1 MKINRSY
8 TLGEIA
14 EWLNLSFKGNESIKI
29 SGISDVY
36 HSMYGDITFADND
49 KYFEVANVSNASVI
63 IVQNKQYESSEKGLL
78 ICEDAFE
85 TYNKLASL
93 LFPKLVQKENINPN
107 AIIGDGTIIHPQV
120 IISDNVCIG
129 SNCIIYP
136 NVTIFGP
143 CTIGDNVVLNSGV
156 VIGTE
161 AFYFKKEENG
171 KYLKL
176 TSVGSVRIDNNVE
189 IGAKSTIDKGL
200 GGFTQISEGTK
211 IGNSVQVGYDTYIG
225 KNCLIAAQ
233 TGIASNVVIEDE
245 VVIWGQVG
253 IQKNVVIGKEAVV
266 LGQSGVTKSI
276 EGGKIYFGL
285 PAVDSREKM
294 RELAYIKQI
303 PELIKILSEKL

>member
-14 EWLNLSFKGNESIKI
+14 SWLNLSFKGNESIKI
-29 SGISDVY
+29 TGISDVY

-49 KYFEVANVSNASVI
+49 KYFELANASNVSVI
-63 IVQNKQYESSEKGLL
+63 IVQNKQYESSEKGL
-78 ICEDAFE
+78 IFCEDAFE
-85 TYNKLASL
+85 TYNKLARW
-93 LFPKLVQKENINPN
+93 LFPQNTQKENIHPN
-107 AIIGDGTIIHPQV
+107 TQIGEDTLIYPQV
-120 IISDNVCIG
+120 FIGNNVSLG
-129 SNCIIYP
+129 RNCIVYP
-136 NVTIFGP
+136 YVTIFGP

-156 VIGTE
+156 VIGSE
-161 AFYFKKEENG
+161 AFYYKKEENG
-171 KYLKL
+171 NYKRLI
-176 TSVGSVRIDNNVE
+176 SVGSVQIDNHVE

-200 GGFTQISEGTK
+200 GGITQISEGTK
-211 IGNSVQVGYDTYIG
+211 IGNSVQIGHDTYIG
-225 KNCLIAAQ
+225 KNCLIASQ

-253 IQKNVVIGKEAVV
+253 IQKNVIIGKEAVV
-266 LGQSGVTKSI
+266 LGQSGVTKSL